1 MTWLDSLKIAIIEEN
16 IDQIEKLINSV
27 PKFES
32 IHRAKEAL
40 ALINEARIM
49 MLNYREKTL
58 VSMKKLR
65 LTKAFFNS
73 Y

>member
-1 MTWLDSLKIAIIEEN
+1 MTWLDNLKIAIIEEN

-32 IHRAKEAL
+32 IQRAKEAL

-49 MLNYREKTL
+49 MLDYREKTL